1 MSESGSSNVC
11 YRHPDRQSFVLCQRC
26 GRTICPQCQTQAAV
40 GFHCPECVT
49 TARARAPRQR
59 SRVVR
64 GIRRLGEDGAP
75 AVTYSLMA
83 ITAFVF
89 LLQFVTGDLVTRYL
103 TYYPVLTAREPWTM
117 ITSMFVH
124 GSFLHVTFN
133 MLSLYIFGRALEPVI
148 GRARFLTLYLLGG
161 FGGSVAVLLL
171 NPSSG
176 VLGASGAIFGIFGAF
191 FVIQRGLGGN
201 SLQMVILLVINL
213 GIGFIVPGVSW
224 QAHVGGLLV
233 GGLVGF
239 ILMKTR
245 AIRAQGRQK
254 LLLAAVAVGLI
265 AITVVAFT
273 SYVIR

>member
-49 TARARAPRQR
+49 TAQARAPRQK
-59 SRVVR
+59 SRMVR
-64 GIRRLGEDGAP
+64 GIRRLGADGAP

-148 GRARFLTLYLLGG
+148 GRARFLVLYLLGG

-191 FVIQRGLGGN
+191 FVVQRGLGGN
-201 SLQMVILLVINL
+201 SLQMVILLAINL

-254 LLLAAVAVGLI
+254 LLLAAVAVGLT

>member
-1 MSESGSSNVC
+1 MSESGSNNVC

>member
-1 MSESGSSNVC
+1 MSESGASNVC

>member
-239 ILMKTR
+239 ILLKTR

>member
-1 MSESGSSNVC
+1 MSEAGSSNVC

-26 GRTICPQCQTQAAV
+26 GRTICPQCQAQAAV
-40 GFHCPECVT
+40 GFHCPECMT

-59 SRVVR
+59 SRLVTGV
-64 GIRRLGEDGAP
+64 RRLGADGAP

-83 ITAFVF
+83 ITAVVFV
-89 LLQFVTGDLVTRYL
+89 LQFVTGDLVTRYL
-103 TYYPVLTAREPWTM
+103 TYYPALTAREPWTM

-148 GRARFLTLYLLGG
+148 GRARFLTLYLLSG

-201 SLQMVILLVINL
+201 SLQMVILLAINL

-233 GGLVGF
+233 GGLIGLV
-239 ILMKTR
+239 LMRTR
-245 AIRAQGRQK
+245 AIRAQRRQQ
-254 LLLAAVAVGLI
+254 LLLGAVAVGLV
-265 AITVVAFT
+265 AITVATFT

>member
-273 SYVIR
+273 SYVLR